1 MHYAAQ
7 DAIEYLMQS
16 VGGGSQD
23 QEHRVLRAA
32 VHHSYRD
39 VCNARDWLWHV
50 AEGEITTA
58 LNDNTYVLPEDC
70 KNVDAIV
77 LPDRTTVTSYIS
89 PAEWMRL
96 EQSNIT
102 LGESVFWTVTK
113 SSDVALFDRWELKI
127 AGKLPAGT
135 KIRFTY
141 RRSPKPLTLLGYE
154 TQVRTGF
161 VTTSGTAVTGISTN
175 FPKRCAGAILRIGTP
190 SNYPE
195 SLAGF
200 YPYQA
205 QARILSRGGDAAL
218 TLETNI
224 GTFTDQTRYV
234 ISDYL
239 DVSPGMFTALLT
251 GAELWASRMLGK
263 GIEAAVGLYQRDL
276 KLALESD
283 VIAPVSGRRAP
294 YDRQPDSVSTPYAG
308 SYTMAPDG
316 GV

>member
-16 VGGGSQD
+16 VGGGAQE

-39 VCNARDWLWHV
+39 VCNAKDWLWHV
-50 AEGEITTA
+50 AEGEITTL

-77 LPDRTTVTSYIS
+77 LPDRTTVTSYIT
-89 PAEWMRL
+89 PAEWLRL

-102 LGESVFWTVTK
+102 LGESVYWTVTK
-113 SSDVALFDRWELKI
+113 SSEVALFDRWELKI
-127 AGKLPAGT
+127 GGKLPAGT

-161 VTTSGTAVTGISTN
+161 VNANGISVTGVSTN
-175 FPKRCAGAILRIGTP
+175 FPKRAAGAILRIGTP

-200 YPYQA
+200 YSYQG
-205 QARILSRGGDAAL
+205 QARILSRGSDTSL

-224 GTFTDQTRYV
+224 GSFAECRYV

-239 DVSPGMFTALLT
+239 DVSPGMFTAVLT
-251 GAELWASRMLGK
+251 GAELWAARMLGK

-276 KLALESD
+276 KIAMEND
-283 VIAPVSGRRAP
+283 VVAPISGRRAP